1 MKTRDITL
9 SALMIAVLAICS
21 QLSIP
26 IGPIPITLQTFA
38 VLLIGML
45 LPSKHALMVTSAY
58 LLLGLIGFPV
68 FANGSG
74 GIQSFLSPAFGFA
87 IGFIP
92 AATVMARFLEKKK
105 SITMT
110 DYFLA
115 SLLATVILYAIG
127 LSYMSI
133 ILNVVLATQ
142 MSLTQIFMAGMI
154 PFLPGDILKAIL
166 SVILAHRLRRPL
178 LASINPIHLTK

>member
-9 SALMIAVLAICS
+9 SALMIAILAISS

-26 IGPIPITLQTFA
+26 IGLIPITLQTFA
-38 VLLIGML
+38 VLLIGMI
-45 LPSKHALMVTSAY
+45 LPSKHAFIVTSAY

-92 AATVMARFLEKKK
+92 AATVMARFLEKKNQP
-105 SITMT
+105 SLPHYLI
-110 DYFLA
+110 A
-115 SLLATVILYAIG
+115 SLVATLVLYSIG
-127 LSYMSI
+127 LSYMSF
-133 ILNVVLATQ
+133 ILNVVLGAQ
-142 MSLTQIFMAGMI
+142 MTLPQVLIAGML
-154 PFLPGDILKAIL
+154 PFLPGDILKVFL
-166 SVILAHRLRRPL
+166 SIVVAQRLRTPL
-178 LASINPIHLTK
+178 QASIRPSI

>member
-38 VLLIGML
+38 VLLIGMI
-45 LPSKHALMVTSAY
+45 LPSKHAFIVTSAY

-92 AATVMARFLEKKK
+92 AATLMARFIERK
-105 SITMT
+105 SQPTLYNYLI
-110 DYFLA
+110 A
-115 SLLATVILYAIG
+115 SLIATLVLYSIG
-127 LSYMSI
+127 LSYMSF
-133 ILNVVLATQ
+133 ILNVVLGAQ
-142 MSLTQIFMAGMI
+142 MTLSQVLMAGML
-154 PFLPGDILKAIL
+154 PFLPGDILKIIFSIVVAQ
-166 SVILAHRLRRPL
+166 RLRAPL
-178 LASINPIHLTK
+178 QATISHSL